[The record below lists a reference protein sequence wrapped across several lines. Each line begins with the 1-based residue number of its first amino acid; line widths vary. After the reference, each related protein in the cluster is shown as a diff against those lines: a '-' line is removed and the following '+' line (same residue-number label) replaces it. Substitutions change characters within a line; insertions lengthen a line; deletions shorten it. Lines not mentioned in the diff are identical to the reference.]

1 MSRIKGRI
9 IIILLIGFGIYF
21 LVTKNTDRIPRPTS
35 DYYVNDYANQLSS
48 AVEGTIIAN
57 AERLYEDT
65 QDLTDGGTQ
74 IVFATFAVDDLADIA
89 NYDKTDI
96 YRAWKIGK
104 NDMGVLVL
112 YFFQKDTS
120 EFLEVQV
127 ELGYSMEQYLPPSM
141 IGNILDETIMAT
153 EDIDYGTAHLL
164 FEILYEVYGNA
175 YGDYFYPFNYDMEEY
190 QLYLDNYE
198 GSNSGISSIEMG
210 YISYILSPYSS
221 LGSKIFYGFILLFLF
236 GLGGGFVIRRGGGGS
251 SGGMGIFRR
260 RR

>member
-1 MSRIKGRI
+1 MSRFKGRI
-9 IIILLIGFGIYF
+9 IIILLIGVGIYF
-21 LVTKNTDRIPRPTS
+21 LATKNTGRIPRPTS

-65 QDLTDGGTQ
+65 QDLPDGGAQ
-74 IVFATFAVDDLADIA
+74 IVFATFSVDDLADIA

-141 IGNILDETIMAT
+141 VGNIVDETIMAT
-153 EDIDYGTAHLL
+153 DDIDYGTAHLL
-164 FEILYEVYGNA
+164 FEILYEVYENA
-175 YGDYFYPFNYDMEEY
+175 YGDYYYPFNYDMEEY
-190 QLYLDNYE
+190 QIYLDNYS
-198 GSNSGISSIEMG
+198 GSSSSTSSIEMG

-221 LGSKIFYGFILLFLF
+221 LGSKIFSGFALLFLF
-236 GLGGGFVIRRGGGGS
+236 GLGGGFVIRSGGGGS